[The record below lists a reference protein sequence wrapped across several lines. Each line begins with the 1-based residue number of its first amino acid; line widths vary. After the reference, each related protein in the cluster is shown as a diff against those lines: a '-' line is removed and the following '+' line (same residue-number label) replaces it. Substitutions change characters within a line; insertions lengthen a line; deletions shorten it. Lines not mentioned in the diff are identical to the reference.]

1 MNVLTKNMIYQ
12 QNIEKYPITFVVFN
26 SSSSKMEELTLFV
39 PSFLKQI
46 HKFLKNK
53 AYIIEK

>member
-1 MNVLTKNMIYQ
+1 MIYQ